1 MLGKLIKHEFK
12 ATYKI
17 MLLLIGILVIFG
29 IVSYFLGTW
38 FVGLGQNDIDNE
50 FYAALVGVSMF
61 GTTTLIFV
69 SFISINMI
77 GLIYLVI
84 RFYKTMYTQEGY
96 LTFTLPVTVSQI
108 TNAKLISAVIW
119 EIIMTCINILTVVVF
134 VLGICTPLDVSL
146 YEIFDELIALKLYN
160 VAGWIIMFITTML
173 ITPISAIA
181 TPYFCITVGQLWQ
194 KHKIIGSILAYG
206 AFYFVNQI
214 ASTVI
219 MIFSGYFR
227 AIFNPNID
235 DDYVFSML
243 TKTTWVS
250 LVYAIVVV
258 ALCILGCHLI
268 PRKRINLD

>member
-1 MLGKLIKHEFK
+1 
-12 ATYKI
+12 
-17 MLLLIGILVIFG
+17 MLLLIGILMIFG

-134 VLGICTPLDVSL
+134 VLGICSPLDVSL
-146 YEIFDELIALKLYN
+146 YEISAEDHDNGACDLVDKIECTISKDRTDDL
-160 VAGWIIMFITTML
+160 ML
-173 ITPISAIA
+173 LP
-181 TPYFCITVGQLWQ
+181 QLS
-194 KHKIIGSILAYG
+194 HCDAKIRSRY
-206 AFYFVNQI
+206 
-214 ASTVI
+214 
-219 MIFSGYFR
+219 R
-227 AIFNPNID
+227 
-235 DDYVFSML
+235 
-243 TKTTWVS
+243 
-250 LVYAIVVV
+250 
-258 ALCILGCHLI
+258 
-268 PRKRINLD
+268 